1 MNSNVNIEYANAY
14 SEVLEVLNNMS
25 KEDYNKIPKDMLE
38 MFKTNCNNEYQFRY
52 DLNKKFEQQEIS
64 KRAKLILAIL
74 FRDYW
79 ATPYQ
84 KEKIIAKQ
92 NYDRKVLE
100 EEKRRKYNPDNL
112 FKKITKDQNEF
123 CNNEINNN
131 LNNNLPVEY
140 KKTFYQKIIG
150 FFKRIFNL

>member
-38 MFKTNCNNEYQFRY
+38 MFNTNCNNEYQFRY

-92 NYDRKVLE
+92 NYERQKLE
-100 EEKRRKYNPDNL
+100 QQKFEKYNPERIFENKRQPIIEEIKNINSMIEVKEEKWYQKIFKLIKNL
-112 FKKITKDQNEF
+112 FKRK
-123 CNNEINNN
+123 
-131 LNNNLPVEY
+131 
-140 KKTFYQKIIG
+140 
-150 FFKRIFNL
+150 

>member
-84 KEKIIAKQ
+84 KESIVKNEESNIGDSSNLPIELKKEKFYEKII
-92 NYDRKVLE
+92 N
-100 EEKRRKYNPDNL
+100 
-112 FKKITKDQNEF
+112 FF
-123 CNNEINNN
+123 
-131 LNNNLPVEY
+131 
-140 KKTFYQKIIG
+140 QKI
-150 FFKRIFNL
+150 FHNLMN

>member
-92 NYDRKVLE
+92 NYERQKLE
-100 EEKRRKYNPDNL
+100 QQKFEKYNPERIFENKRQPIIEEIMNINSMIEVKEEKWYQKIFKLIKNL
-112 FKKITKDQNEF
+112 FKRK
-123 CNNEINNN
+123 
-131 LNNNLPVEY
+131 
-140 KKTFYQKIIG
+140 
-150 FFKRIFNL
+150 

>member
-14 SEVLEVLNNMS
+14 SEVLEVLNHMS

-38 MFKTNCNNEYQFRY
+38 MFQTNCNNEYQFRY
-52 DLNKKFEQQEIS
+52 DLNKKFEEQGIS

-92 NYDRKVLE
+92 NYERQKLE
-100 EEKRRKYNPDNL
+100 QQKFEKYNPERLFENKRQPIIEEVKNISSMIEVKKEKWYQKIFKVIKNL
-112 FKKITKDQNEF
+112 FKRK
-123 CNNEINNN
+123 
-131 LNNNLPVEY
+131 
-140 KKTFYQKIIG
+140 
-150 FFKRIFNL
+150 

>member
-14 SEVLEVLNNMS
+14 SEVLEVLNHMS
-25 KEDYNKIPKDMLE
+25 KEDYNKIPKDTLE
-38 MFKTNCNNEYQFRY
+38 MFQTNCNNEYQFRY
-52 DLNKKFEQQEIS
+52 DLNKKFEEQGIS

-92 NYDRKVLE
+92 NYERQKLE
-100 EEKRRKYNPDNL
+100 QQKFEKYNPERLFENKRQPIIEKVKNISSMIEVKKEKWYQKIFKVIKNL
-112 FKKITKDQNEF
+112 FKRK
-123 CNNEINNN
+123 
-131 LNNNLPVEY
+131 
-140 KKTFYQKIIG
+140 
-150 FFKRIFNL
+150 

>member
-14 SEVLEVLNNMS
+14 SEVLEVLNHMS

-38 MFKTNCNNEYQFRY
+38 MFQTNCNNEYQFRY
-52 DLNKKFEQQEIS
+52 DLNKEFEEQEIS
-64 KRAKLILAIL
+64 KRAKLILSIL

-92 NYDRKVLE
+92 NYERQKLE
-100 EEKRRKYNPDNL
+100 QQKFEKYNPERLFENKRQPIIEEVKNISTMIEVKEEKMYQKIFKFIKNL
-112 FKKITKDQNEF
+112 FKRK
-123 CNNEINNN
+123 
-131 LNNNLPVEY
+131 Y
-140 KKTFYQKIIG
+140 
-150 FFKRIFNL
+150 